1 MCVCFPPGDNTDTHW
16 ITDGTSNRRVE
27 AARETQ
33 KVIEAACSKAKAVLR
48 LWKIER
54 SFCDLSERLDPY
66 LERVC
71 GHTHTPC
78 GFVCGSA
85 LAFVCARSLVQY
97 PSPSRDR
104 QNKEDWPSALS
115 STSVSE
121 LCSHKWWHMHRD
133 THTHTHTHTI
143 HRIYSPV
150 TQYCRAHPLQSH
162 HWLQQKQVHVSERCH
177 PSSPFLPS
185 SLPSFRPS
193 FFFFFFYIY
202 IHNPCP
208 DYIFS
213 SALSLKFPKQVHGSS
228 VLNKCPQCSLE
239 PEVVIM
245 LSICPLH
252 HSNNDVKM
260 SHECLSIGLHLTPPS
275 LVPNCIW

>member
-1 MCVCFPPGDNTDTHW
+1 MCMCVCFPPGDNTDTHW
-16 ITDGTSNRRVE
+16 ITDGTSNRRME

-133 THTHTHTHTI
+133 THTHTHTHTPYTGSTLLSLSI
-143 HRIYSPV
+143 AEHIPYNHI
-150 TQYCRAHPLQSH
+150 TG
-162 HWLQQKQVHVSERCH
+162 
-177 PSSPFLPS
+177 SSRNKCMWVRGVILPLPS

-193 FFFFFFYIY
+193 FFFFFFLYIY
-202 IHNPCP
+202 SQSMSWLHFL
-208 DYIFS
+208 FS
-213 SALSLKFPKQVHGSS
+213 SVS
-228 VLNKCPQCSLE
+228 
-239 PEVVIM
+239 
-245 LSICPLH
+245 
-252 HSNNDVKM
+252 
-260 SHECLSIGLHLTPPS
+260 
-275 LVPNCIW
+275 